1 MNSERGALALV
12 GSGEYLV
19 QMQEIETDLLHRGIS
34 KGKSNTYIQI
44 PTGAGQEGEDRMEL

>member
-12 GSGEYLV
+12 GSGEFLV

-34 KGKSNTYIQI
+34 RGKSNT
-44 PTGAGQEGEDRMEL
+44 